1 VSASRGALRARS
13 LAAGATARHELAEQF
28 WGELHGQIVAPC
40 LSPDPIQPGID
51 DGNALEPGTLTRS
64 SCRRLMMIQADATG
78 PAMPGRSAPAA
89 GARRR
94 RGLAVALLALI
105 GGARREDAGQIGGAA
120 QR

>member
-1 VSASRGALRARS
+1 
-13 LAAGATARHELAEQF
+13 
-28 WGELHGQIVAPC
+28 
-40 LSPDPIQPGID
+40 
-51 DGNALEPGTLTRS
+51 
-64 SCRRLMMIQADATG
+64 MMIQADATG